1 LLVDTF
7 QLPLASSGTF
17 EATGSDTETRR
28 DVRCTP
34 AEASAK
40 AGVPSANEAF
50 AGPYL
55 FEASATLPDGRIV
68 GNRSIICVN
77 DYLLTQKRTPT
88 TAIMRLA
95 KMSDASSVA
104 GVTIRA
110 VTEDNIE
117 LARAVTEKN
126 GIAEFPKDK
135 VFPKRAM
142 LTRRIRICSSRTLRA
157 AQRCNL
163 PKRLLFPQALIPLP
177 RRTDR
182 TPRSSPI
189 AIFIVRAIP

>member
-1 LLVDTF
+1 LQTELLVEAF
-7 QLPLASSGTF
+7 QLPVSASGSFDSTSG
-17 EATGSDTETRR
+17 DTETRR
-28 DVRCTP
+28 DVRC
-34 AEASAK
+34 A
-40 AGVPSANEAF
+40 PSRNETF
-50 AGPYL
+50 AGAYL

-88 TAIMRLA
+88 TAIMRLG

-110 VTEDNIE
+110 ITEDNIE

-135 VFPKRAM
+135 VFPKTSDAKAKD
-142 LTRRIRICSSRTLRA
+142 TH
-157 AQRCNL
+157 
-163 PKRLLFPQALIPLP
+163 
-177 RRTDR
+177 
-182 TPRSSPI
+182 
-189 AIFIVRAIP
+189 